1 MKFYLHKY
9 KLLLASILAV
19 FSLHN
24 SAESPLNL
32 KEVEEK
38 LLSILP
44 TEIELLSIQKTD
56 IEGFYEVN
64 FQGIEPLFVSSDGNY
79 LVSGDIY
86 LITKEG
92 LINKS
97 ESRRDYQR
105 KTLTLIMM
113 NSLFLSQKLLITV
126 YLFSQMLIADTAD
139 SFIIK
144 SMLI

>member
-1 MKFYLHKY
+1 MKFYLQKY
-9 KLLLASILAV
+9 KLLLASIIAV

-24 SAESPLNL
+24 SAESALNL

-79 LVSGDIY
+79 LVSLGKEKCPESNWKFKLNKARDI
-86 LITKEG
+86 
-92 LINKS
+92 
-97 ESRRDYQR
+97 
-105 KTLTLIMM
+105 
-113 NSLFLSQKLLITV
+113 LLG
-126 YLFSQMLIADTAD
+126 
-139 SFIIK
+139 
-144 SMLI
+144 